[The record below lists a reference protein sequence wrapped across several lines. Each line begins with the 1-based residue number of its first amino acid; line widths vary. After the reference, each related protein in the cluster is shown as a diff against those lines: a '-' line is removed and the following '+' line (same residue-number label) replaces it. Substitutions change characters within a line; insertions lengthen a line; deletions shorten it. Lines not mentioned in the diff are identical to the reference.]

1 MVEKLAQGI
10 GGKGGDGGIDA
21 DSVKEQV
28 VEALGTL
35 GFQKK
40 NKKQKATDEL

>member
-1 MVEKLAQGI
+1 MEKLAQGI

-40 NKKQKATDEL
+40 NKKQKAADEL